1 MTEKLSSRDR
11 DLALARLDR
20 WSYDAE
26 RDAIEREF
34 KFADFAAAFAFMTRV
49 ALIAEKADHHPEWC
63 NIYNKVHIRLTSH
76 EAGGLTEKDVAL
88 AHGITDISG

>member
-1 MTEKLSSRDR
+1 MVEKLSPRNRDM
-11 DLALARLDR
+11 ALARLDR

-34 KFADFAAAFAFMTRV
+34 KFPDFAAAFAFMTRV
-49 ALIAEKADHHPEWC
+49 ALAAEKAGHHPEWS

-88 AHGITDISG
+88 ARDITGMFG

>member
-1 MTEKLSSRDR
+1 MVEKLSPRSRDM
-11 DLALARLDR
+11 ALARLDL
-20 WSYDAE
+20 WSYDVE

-34 KFADFAAAFAFMTRV
+34 KFTDFAAAFAFMTGV
-49 ALIAEKADHHPEWC
+49 ALAAEKADHHPEWS

-88 AHGITDISG
+88 AQRITDIFG